1 MKAIDF
7 ACRFLSR
14 VHRDSHSPAAM
25 LVLISVGAGLEE
37 KDDISRQTGLSPSVC
52 TTQLRH
58 LHTQGEIRCISSLCE
73 RYVLT
78 PVGKA
83 RLRRLFDFHTTA
95 PHG

>member
-14 VHRDSHSPAAM
+14 VHRESHAPAAM

-52 TTQLRH
+52 TTQLR
-58 LHTQGEIRCISSLCE
+58 LLMARGELRCPSILVE
-73 RYVLT
+73 RYILT
-78 PVGKA
+78 PAGKEH
-83 RLRRLFDFHTTA
+83 LRRLFDFHSA
-95 PHG
+95 PPHG